1 MNFILI
7 LVGIGLA
14 LVARLVKLFGSYIEG
29 KLNRFDFIA
38 LIIFI
43 SSAGVFWFAGFRY
56 MTS

>member
-7 LVGIGLA
+7 LVGIILA
-14 LVARLVKLFGSYIEG
+14 LVARLIKLFGSYIDE

-43 SSAGVFWFAGFRY
+43 SSAGVFWFAGFQY
-56 MTS
+56 LTS